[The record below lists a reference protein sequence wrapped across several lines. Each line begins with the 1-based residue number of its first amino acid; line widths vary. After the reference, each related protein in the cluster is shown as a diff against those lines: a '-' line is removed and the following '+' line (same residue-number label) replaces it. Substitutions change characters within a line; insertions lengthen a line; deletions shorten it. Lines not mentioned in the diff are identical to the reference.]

1 MDFNGKIQAKH
12 LSRTGYVYI
21 RQSTTYQVM
30 ANTESTMRQYALR
43 DRMVALGWDG
53 TMVKVIDAD
62 LGISGKSADN
72 REGFQV
78 LMADVANGLVG
89 AVACIEASRLSR
101 SSSDWTRLIEI
112 CSMTDTLIIDSD
124 GVYNP
129 NDFNDRI
136 LLGMKG
142 TMSEAELHF
151 LQERMRGGLLNKA
164 QRGELCGFLPIGYEF
179 DLDDRVIKT
188 NNLEIREAV
197 EQLFR
202 QFRIIK
208 TASGVVRYYHEH
220 GMTFPVR
227 RRNRGHTREI
237 IWQRLTPLPCHIHTP
252 QSLLHGSVYFWPYA
266 GAVGWKWEEAPGA
279 DAGGQMACKH
289 T

>member
-1 MDFNGKIQAKH
+1 MEFNGKIQAKH

-30 ANTESTMRQYALR
+30 ANTESTLRQYALR
-43 DRMVALGWDG
+43 ARMIALGWDDAL
-53 TMVKVIDAD
+53 VKVIDAD
-62 LGISGKSADN
+62 LGVSGKSADN
-72 REGFQV
+72 REGFRM

-164 QRGELCGFLPIGYEF
+164 QRGELCSFLPIGYEF

-188 NNLEIREAV
+188 ANLEIREAV

-208 TASGVVRYYHEH
+208 TASGVVRYYRER
-220 GMTFPVR
+220 GISFPVR
-227 RRNRGHTREI
+227 KRSRGHTREV
-237 IWQRLTPLPCHIHTP
+237 IWLPLNPCRVTAI
-252 QSLLHGSVYFWPYA
+252 LHNPFYTGVYTFGRTQMQW
-266 GAVGWKWEEAPGA
+266 VGNGKR
-279 DAGGQMACKH
+279 
-289 T
+289 